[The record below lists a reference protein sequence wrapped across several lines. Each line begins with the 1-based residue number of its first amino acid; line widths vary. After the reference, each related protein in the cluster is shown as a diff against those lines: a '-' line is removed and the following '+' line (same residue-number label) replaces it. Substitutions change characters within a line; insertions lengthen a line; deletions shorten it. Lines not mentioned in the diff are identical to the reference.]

1 MGGVKKVEKKEVEE
15 PKAPEKVQLK
25 KPKHIEKPK
34 EEPQEGIKLKPIPA
48 KEKSEEEKPEGVKLK
63 PIPQKEKEDTTQASK
78 QIKVSNVVNK
88 THEKASK
95 ENEQDVVETKHAEK
109 APTLT
114 HSISREDDKI
124 KIKKTSINDRASID
138 AEAMKQEIIM
148 TKVQDPEEENKKVS
162 VTTEAVVEEQ
172 VQEQQK
178 MEATAIPE
186 EIKAGEKNMKEKKEP
201 ISEANIELKAKEE
214 LKESV
219 SEPAEVGTNEEQ
231 ILKEKKKQ
239 VTDAL

>member
-25 KPKHIEKPK
+25 KPKHIEKPM

-88 THEKASK
+88 THEKASKEK

-148 TKVQDPEEENKKVS
+148 TKVQDPEEEKKKKKVS
-162 VTTEAVVEEQ
+162 VTTEAVVE
-172 VQEQQK
+172 
-178 MEATAIPE
+178 
-186 EIKAGEKNMKEKKEP
+186 
-201 ISEANIELKAKEE
+201 
-214 LKESV
+214 
-219 SEPAEVGTNEEQ
+219 
-231 ILKEKKKQ
+231 
-239 VTDAL
+239 

>member
-1 MGGVKKVEKKEVEE
+1 MGVEE

-95 ENEQDVVETKHAEK
+95 EKENEQDVVETKHAEK

-114 HSISREDDKI
+114 HSREDDKI

-148 TKVQDPEEENKKVS
+148 TKVQDPEEEKKKVS

-186 EIKAGEKNMKEKKEP
+186 EIK
-201 ISEANIELKAKEE
+201 
-214 LKESV
+214 
-219 SEPAEVGTNEEQ
+219 
-231 ILKEKKKQ
+231 
-239 VTDAL
+239 